1 MIEFVLDC
9 SISIS
14 WVLVDEDDD
23 YVLKSAPCPFLLD
36 DNKCFAYE
44 SRPSACREYP
54 HTNRKNMYQ
63 ILDLTKSNTFICPAV
78 AEIVE
83 NAARDGGCY

>member
-23 YVLKSAPCPFLLD
+23 YADGD
-36 DNKCFAYE
+36 DAGDADDAIIYDNLRLPKLMHLIMGFDIA
-44 SRPSACREYP
+44 
-54 HTNRKNMYQ
+54 
-63 ILDLTKSNTFICPAV
+63 FI
-78 AEIVE
+78 
-83 NAARDGGCY
+83 Y